1 MPISEA
7 DALAAHAAIHGDK
20 TSVTLPSGKTLKVV
34 TAKNGCKSIKFPD
47 FQAMEQNKAKSSEWA
62 KKAKAG
68 VKITWFLSGNSPS
81 TWGRVVDGKLDSR
94 GKAIADA
101 ADTAKTA
108 VPKKGRPAKEVEKE
122 AAPKAAAKADPK
134 RSAKASPKAKS
145 RSAGSAGSTGTSAA
159 TASGSPAKKRSAPP
173 SPPAPPPAAKKAK
186 LKEEVGESLES
197 LDLSEDPLQLAPLFS
212 GMGHGA
218 TWMKILKPVLESLSD
233 APSFIGPSRDKSII
247 PVRELTFQAL
257 KPNLPSGWRVV
268 SLGQSPYPRIESATG
283 IAHFDNAIKSWDSGK
298 FGSVVTMRCII
309 KAAAMSK
316 FKISKDT
323 KVPDLRKLLKTK
335 GTVGPPEWFQAMLAQ
350 GVLLMNAACTIKP
363 VEGGSRAGEV
373 VEEHL
378 LFWQPVMEA
387 VVNAILEDCQRS
399 GRPVIFAWWGTE
411 SLKTKKFLDKR
422 SFAKYPD
429 VQVRHIEHKNPAAMG
444 DRFCDAPNVF
454 DSINKAIRELKL
466 GNPIDWLPDETW
478 KAALGIDEHAE
489 EMGAFVA
496 ETQELHRMYL
506 ERLKDGLDSRAD
518 DLEDILG
525 VTSQPLVDLP
535 STCEP
540 FSKVAAGKASVDRA
554 GKMVRAGLSID
565 EAAALHLYTT
575 NHLYKALNA
584 ALRDPERKKTKQ
596 YFLYLRLFLAAMEKL
611 PSSKRQL
618 YRGVALDLQDQYKL
632 GTTVTWW
639 AVSSCTPDLEVA
651 SNFCSGGKKSTLF
664 LITASRSVGI
674 RDFSEYKSEEE
685 YILAPGTQFKV
696 TNVER
701 KGSAVKIH
709 MTEMETPRRVQ

>member
-1 MPISEA
+1 MQASKVLQVCLASLCESLDFRDDLGDNRRRRRLILQTGAVNLEPLPKASPTRCSGYMPISEA

-298 FGSVVTMRCII
+298 FGSVVTMR
-309 KAAAMSK
+309 A
-316 FKISKDT
+316 FD
-323 KVPDLRKLLKTK
+323 
-335 GTVGPPEWFQAMLAQ
+335 
-350 GVLLMNAACTIKP
+350 
-363 VEGGSRAGEV
+363 
-373 VEEHL
+373 
-378 LFWQPVMEA
+378 
-387 VVNAILEDCQRS
+387 AI
-399 GRPVIFAWWGTE
+399 VIF
-411 SLKTKKFLDKR
+411 L
-422 SFAKYPD
+422 
-429 VQVRHIEHKNPAAMG
+429 
-444 DRFCDAPNVF
+444 
-454 DSINKAIRELKL
+454 
-466 GNPIDWLPDETW
+466 
-478 KAALGIDEHAE
+478 
-489 EMGAFVA
+489 
-496 ETQELHRMYL
+496 
-506 ERLKDGLDSRAD
+506 
-518 DLEDILG
+518 
-525 VTSQPLVDLP
+525 
-535 STCEP
+535 
-540 FSKVAAGKASVDRA
+540 AGPCRICT
-554 GKMVRAGLSID
+554 LC
-565 EAAALHLYTT
+565 
-575 NHLYKALNA
+575 
-584 ALRDPERKKTKQ
+584 
-596 YFLYLRLFLAAMEKL
+596 
-611 PSSKRQL
+611 
-618 YRGVALDLQDQYKL
+618 LQ
-632 GTTVTWW
+632 
-639 AVSSCTPDLEVA
+639 
-651 SNFCSGGKKSTLF
+651 N
-664 LITASRSVGI
+664 
-674 RDFSEYKSEEE
+674 
-685 YILAPGTQFKV
+685 
-696 TNVER
+696 
-701 KGSAVKIH
+701 
-709 MTEMETPRRVQ
+709 